1 MKIYFDVGTPIGHD
15 TVVDGKSF
23 VLSPKLVSL
32 SPNVGSVGGSVLVAQ
47 LEGLGEITSS
57 TLSGDLID
65 MATGSSICQSF
76 KVRSYGVVEC
86 LTIPG
91 VINTGTVIGAKSL

>member
-32 SPNVGSVGGSVLVAQ
+32 SPNVGSVGGSVLVA
-47 LEGLGEITSS
+47 
-57 TLSGDLID
+57 
-65 MATGSSICQSF
+65 
-76 KVRSYGVVEC
+76 
-86 LTIPG
+86 
-91 VINTGTVIGAKSL
+91 